1 MMKSANQTRYENL
14 YEIAAQ
20 QAGYFTTAQARECGF
35 SQRSLTY
42 YVKTER
48 FERIKPG
55 LYRLVLFPASEH
67 EDLFMAWLDVGPKAV
82 ISHDSALALY
92 ELSDALPAQIH
103 LTVPRST
110 SRRRQGMRLH
120 TNRLS
125 PENITHYAGLPVTTI
140 PRTIGDVAVGGMAA
154 ELVIQAI
161 RQAIQQ
167 GMSTQKAILA
177 IAEQRGGRVRR
188 LIEIA
193 LKEDKLDEIQNR

>member
-1 MMKSANQTRYENL
+1 MKSANQTRYENL
-14 YEIAAQ
+14 YEIVVR
-20 QAGYFTTAQARECGF
+20 QAGYFTTTQAREVGF

-42 YVKTER
+42 YVKTGR

-110 SRRRQGMRLH
+110 SRRRKGVRLH

-125 PENITHYAGLPVTTI
+125 PENITHYEGLPVTTI
-140 PRTIGDVAVGGMAA
+140 PRTISDVTASGMAA

-161 RQAIQQ
+161 RQAIQR
-167 GMSTQKAILA
+167 GMATLKAILA
-177 IAEQRGGRVRR
+177 IAEQRGGRVRH
-188 LIEIA
+188 LIEVA
-193 LKEDKLDEIQNR
+193 LKEDELNEIQNR

>member
-1 MMKSANQTRYENL
+1 MKSAKQTRYESL

-20 QAGYFTTAQARECGF
+20 QAGYFTTAQAREAGF

-42 YVKTER
+42 YVKTGR

-67 EDLFMAWLDVGPKAV
+67 EDLFMAWLSVGPKAV

-103 LTVPRST
+103 LTISRNA
-110 SRRRQGMRLH
+110 SRRRQGIRLH
-120 TNRLS
+120 TNCLS
-125 PENITHYAGLPVTTI
+125 PENITHYAGLPVTTV
-140 PRTIGDVAVGGMAA
+140 PRTISDVAASGMAA

-161 RQAIQQ
+161 RQAIRQ
-167 GMSTQKAILA
+167 GMTTQKAMLA
-177 IAEQRGGRVRR
+177 MAEQRGGRVRR
-188 LIEIA
+188 LVEIA
-193 LKEDKLDEIQNR
+193 LKEDEPDEIQNR

>member
-1 MMKSANQTRYENL
+1 MKSANQTRYKNL
-14 YEIAAQ
+14 YEIAAR
-20 QAGYFTTAQARECGF
+20 QAGYFTTAQAREVGF

-55 LYRLVLFPASEH
+55 LYRLILFPASEQ
-67 EDLFMAWLDVGPKAV
+67 EDLFMVWRDVGAKV
-82 ISHDSALALY
+82 VMSHDSALALY

-103 LTVPRST
+103 LTVPRSV

-125 PENITHYAGLPVTTI
+125 PENITHYAGLPVTTV

-167 GMSTQKAILA
+167 GMTTQKTILA

-188 LIEIA
+188 LIEVA